1 MLTIA
6 TLLDT
11 NSDSQ
16 TRQIWNDLESACNL
30 SEIRLMPFP
39 HFSWQSAQDYNLPK
53 VEQIISGILANLQP
67 FPVMFTGI
75 GLFLDPF
82 PIIYLN
88 MVVSETIL
96 LLHEKLWEELNLYT
110 INRNEYYKPGL
121 WQPHITIAYG
131 DVDHNKLACAF
142 ENLLFKEL
150 KLKIIVDN
158 VSVLYNI
165 NGEAG
170 IKKKI
175 MITS

>member
-1 MLTIA
+1 MITIA

-11 NSDSQ
+11 NSDFQ
-16 TRQIWNDLESACNL
+16 TRQIWNDLEFACSL
-30 SEIRLMPFP
+30 SEISLLPYP
-39 HFSWQSAQDYNLPK
+39 HFSWQSAQNYDLLK
-53 VEQIISGILANLQP
+53 VDQVISGILENLQP
-67 FPVMFTGI
+67 FPVMLTGI

-82 PIIYLN
+82 PVIYLN

-96 LLHEKLWEELNLYT
+96 LLHEKLWNELNLYT
-110 INRNEYYKPGL
+110 TYRNEYYKPGL

-131 DVDHNKLACAF
+131 DVDQYKLACAF
-142 ENLLFKEL
+142 ENLLNKEL
-150 KLKIIVDN
+150 KFKIIVDN